1 MKQVG
6 DVKDWGSDW
15 IKAKSLCKNQYE
27 EAFPVEFQYLLWI
40 CSNISSSCLKK
51 QLLEV
56 SSIHMDKY
64 LLPFR
69 VSFFP
74 TINKWIS
81 YAKKKKEMK
90 KTVNSESDKIV
101 MEF

>member
-1 MKQVG
+1 M
-6 DVKDWGSDW
+6 
-15 IKAKSLCKNQYE
+15 
-27 EAFPVEFQYLLWI
+27 EFQYLLWI
-40 CSNISSSCLKK
+40 CSNISSSCSKK
-51 QLLEV
+51 QLFEV
-56 SSIHMDKY
+56 SSFHMDKY

-81 YAKKKKEMK
+81 YAKKKKKKEMK
-90 KTVNSESDKIV
+90 KRVNSESDKIV